1 LWRLQRKE
9 PGWLVGEHIQERR
22 LLAAA
27 DDAGGDDTLTDLAG
41 ERAPPA
47 AESLTLLGEEEP

>member
-9 PGWLVGEHIQERR
+9 PGWFVGEHIQERR

-27 DDAGGDDTLTDLAG
+27 DLACGDETLTDLACK
-41 ERAPPA
+41 RATPA
-47 AESLTLLGEEEP
+47 AESLTRLGEEEP